1 MASQQGEK
9 YRNLFNERNFMK
21 EITTSIDDAAAIIRA
36 ILIRIFTGKSEISP
50 KQWNTSLDVSQ
61 THA

>member
-1 MASQQGEK
+1 
-9 YRNLFNERNFMK
+9 MK

-36 ILIRIFTGKSEISP
+36 IPIRIFTGKSEISP
-50 KQWNTSLDVSQ
+50 KQWNPSLDVSQ